1 MDLMN
6 LGKQLLASKLGNGV
20 DSGALS
26 SALGGLLSGND
37 GKTDLGGIISAM
49 QDKGLGSV
57 AESWLGDGNNADIS
71 TEQVREVVGS
81 DKITAMA
88 SELNT
93 DEGSLLDGLKDALP
107 QMIDKSSS
115 SGSLL
120 DSAGGLLGM
129 AKKLF

>member
-6 LGKQLLASKLGNGV
+6 LGKQLLASKLGSGA

-57 AESWLGDGNNADIS
+57 AESWLGDRRLVAGWPERCNTTDDRQI
-71 TEQVREVVGS
+71 QQWRL
-81 DKITAMA
+81 ITGQCRR
-88 SELNT
+88 T
-93 DEGSLLDGLKDALP
+93 
-107 QMIDKSSS
+107 
-115 SGSLL
+115 
-120 DSAGGLLGM
+120 AGHGEEIFLE
-129 AKKLF
+129 